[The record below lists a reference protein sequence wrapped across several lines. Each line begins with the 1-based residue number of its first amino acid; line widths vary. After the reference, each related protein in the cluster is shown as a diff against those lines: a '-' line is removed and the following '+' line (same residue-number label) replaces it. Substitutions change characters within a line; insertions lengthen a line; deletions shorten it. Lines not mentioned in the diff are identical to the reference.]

1 MHVRTAG
8 KQVVSPQAHCAQVVS
23 PQLKVVSPQL
33 RIVSPQL
40 RVISSQPK
48 VV

>member
-33 RIVSPQL
+33 KVVSPQL
-40 RVISSQPK
+40 K
-48 VV
+48 VVSLQFKVV